1 MDALLASAARYSAGL
16 AIRSG
21 ISIAG
26 GFAIRQ
32 VSTYISKVPQD
43 LHKQELELVSKR
55 LDQKIKVGHLGHVTA
70 WLRG

>member
-1 MDALLASAARYSAGL
+1 MDTLLAQAARYSAGL

-32 VSTYISKVPQD
+32 VATYIAKVPENV
-43 LHKQELELVSKR
+43 HKQELELTSKR
-55 LDQKIKVGHLGHVTA
+55 LDQKIKVKPQWSPLDNIG
-70 WLRG
+70 